1 MDILNET
8 APEVPPSLWEL
19 RTEQKVVGVK
29 QLKKAL
35 REGRAQ
41 RDFLAENADPHLTA
55 SVVQLCSQCQVPC
68 TWVSTMEDLGR
79 ACGIHVGAAAA
90 AVITPGT

>member
-8 APEVPPSLWEL
+8 APEVPPSLLEL
-19 RTEQKVVGVK
+19 ETGQKVVGVK
-29 QLKKAL
+29 QLKRVL

-41 RDFLAENADPHLTA
+41 RVFLAEDADPHLTA
-55 SVVQLCSQCQVPC
+55 PVVQLCSQCQVPC

-90 AVITPGT
+90 AVITPGP

>member
-8 APEVPPSLWEL
+8 APEVPPSLLEL
-19 RTEQKVVGVK
+19 ETEQKVVGVK
-29 QLKKAL
+29 LKRAL

-41 RDFLAENADPHLTA
+41 RVFLAEDADPHLIA
-55 SVVQLCSQCQVPC
+55 PVVQLCSQCQVPC

-90 AVITPGT
+90 AVITPGP

>member
-41 RDFLAENADPHLTA
+41 RVFLAENADPHLSDA
-55 SVVQLCSQCQVPC
+55 GEQLWSECQVP
-68 TWVSTMEDLGR
+68 
-79 ACGIHVGAAAA
+79 
-90 AVITPGT
+90 

>member
-8 APEVPPSLWEL
+8 APEVPPSLLEL
-19 RTEQKVVGVK
+19 ETEQKVVGVK
-29 QLKKAL
+29 QLKRAL

-41 RDFLAENADPHLTA
+41 RVFLAEDADPHLMA
-55 SVVQLCSQCQVPC
+55 PVVQRCSQCQVPW

-90 AVITPGT
+90 AVITPGP